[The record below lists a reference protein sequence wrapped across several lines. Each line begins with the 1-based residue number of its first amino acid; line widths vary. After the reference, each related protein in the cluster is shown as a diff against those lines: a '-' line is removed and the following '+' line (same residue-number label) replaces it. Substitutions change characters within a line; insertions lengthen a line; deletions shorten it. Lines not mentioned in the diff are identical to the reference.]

1 MNAALRRLLG
11 MLLFGAGAL
20 VASQAF
26 AAPQILALVETS
38 QPVVLHCADGSCR
51 ASFSTLCLQKERDAP
66 LPGTVYVPASPD
78 SLILDVTSEDGRV
91 TRLPA
96 AGVAR
101 VTAERNYASVAIV
114 LPEAEIAFLKPVRVA
129 LSIGPLAALVPMP
142 ALGDPWPLTREEIAR
157 VTGPARMAVE
167 FALRAA
173 GKDTVAARA
182 TQRLINAVAA
192 ARPRDAEAAFDL
204 GHGLLAAAPEGRDHP
219 GVQRAQ
225 AVAEA
230 CRWWSADPSTG
241 AYLRCLQGRHDDLM
255 FGLNARVWHH
265 SDVGS

>member
-1 MNAALRRLLG
+1 MTAGLRRLLT
-11 MLLFGAGAL
+11 LVFFGAGAL
-20 VASQAF
+20 VASQAV

-38 QPVVLHCADGSCR
+38 EPVVLHCADGSCR

-66 LPGTVYVPASPD
+66 QPGTVYVPASAD

-96 AGVAR
+96 AGIAR

-114 LPEAEIAFLKPVRVA
+114 LSEAEIAFLKPVRVA
-129 LSIGPLAALVPMP
+129 LSIGPLASLVPMP

-157 VTGPARMAVE
+157 VTGSTRMAAE

-173 GKDTVAARA
+173 DKDRVAARA

-192 ARPRDAEAAFDL
+192 TEPRDAEAAHDL

-219 GVQRAQ
+219 GVQRART
-225 AVAEA
+225 VAEA
-230 CRWWSADPSTG
+230 CRWWSADPSTD

-255 FGLNARVWHH
+255 FGLNARVWHR
-265 SDVGS
+265 SDIGS